1 MTSAAD
7 ETMSGTEMEEI
18 QLAVADD
25 IVSGTE
31 AATNDMQS
39 PAEGTGAQ
47 SLPAAAQG
55 DEDMDNF
62 SDTSFQVVASV
73 VSMDG
78 SFQVC
83 DHPPNKTLLYRSQMV
98 AVEGGPSHNRPPSA
112 AQIPA
117 PVNADGSEPAAA
129 QEATTQSQP
138 AAAQEVTSQSQPST
152 AQIPTTQ
159 SHRRP
164 WSLTLL

>member
-7 ETMSGTEMEEI
+7 ETKSGMEMEEI
-18 QLAVADD
+18 QLAVA
-25 IVSGTE
+25 E
-31 AATNDMQS
+31 ATNNMQS

-62 SDTSFQVVASV
+62 SDTSFQVVASA

-83 DHPPNKTLLYRSQMV
+83 DHPPNKTLLYRSRMV
-98 AVEGGPSHNRPPSA
+98 VVEGGT
-112 AQIPA
+112 
-117 PVNADGSEPAAA
+117 PAAA
-129 QEATTQSQP
+129 QEATTQSQRIP
-138 AAAQEVTSQSQPST
+138 HRPHPQAQL
-152 AQIPTTQ
+152 
-159 SHRRP
+159 RP
-164 WSLTLL
+164 VRQQKCL